1 MEKYIK
7 PNMELKK
14 FYQVDVLTASANGE
28 SGSGSDTEPT
38 TKNYDLP
45 YIPIP

>member
-1 MEKYIK
+1 MEQYIK
-7 PNMELKK
+7 PEFKMED
-14 FYQVDVLTASANGE
+14 FRAVDVLTASADG
-28 SGSGSDTEPT
+28 GSDTEPT